1 MTGSN
6 LSIGPVEVDET
17 DVKAE
22 EVEEVE
28 EVEELEVLDKLDE
41 RTKSGVSGMS
51 SLLQLNLRLRTLT
64 CGTVEM
70 LSSSNTVS
78 QLNLRPSCCGGRQ
91 GEVDSASMRIA
102 GTEVF
107 CSLN

>member
-28 EVEELEVLDKLDE
+28 ELEELDKLDE
-41 RTKSGVSGMS
+41 RTKSGVSGIS
-51 SLLQLNLRLRTLT
+51 TLLQLNLRLRTLT

-78 QLNLRPSCCGGRQ
+78 QLNFRPSCCGGIQ
-91 GEVDSASMRIA
+91 GEVDSESVRVS
-102 GTEVF
+102 GTEDF